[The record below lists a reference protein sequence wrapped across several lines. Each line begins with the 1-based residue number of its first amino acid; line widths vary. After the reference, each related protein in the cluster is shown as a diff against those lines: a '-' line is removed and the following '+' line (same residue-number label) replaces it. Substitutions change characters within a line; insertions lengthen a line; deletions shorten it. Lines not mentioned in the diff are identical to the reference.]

1 MNQHRLTNFKFNA
14 QFNGRLTFQDKNKD
28 CLEGAPWT
36 SRLLALKLVL
46 KLALSMLFVLP
57 QLLSAAPDIK
67 PSGETTEQI
76 SAPAVPGTSCLTAPF
91 KITLSGR
98 ESSVDSILTGA
109 DQTNLYLPLL
119 KGKRVAVLANPS
131 SIIGGVSLIDSLLSL
146 GVHVV
151 KIFGPEHGFRGRASN
166 GAAVGNETD
175 AKTGIPI
182 ISLYGKKKS
191 PSEADLANVDIF
203 IFDIQDVGCR
213 FYTYINV
220 LRNVMQSCAIYH
232 KPLLVLDRPNPNGYL
247 IDGPVLDMRLK
258 SGIGQFPIPIAYGMT
273 IGEFARMINGEGW
286 LQNGL
291 HCDLKVIKLAG
302 YNHHTDYTLPVAPSP
317 NLNTQQSILLYPTL
331 CLFEGTIISQ
341 GRGTYF
347 PFTVLGAPL
356 LKGKYDFS
364 FKPEGIQ
371 GMSEHP
377 LHENQRCYGLDLRHF
392 DTQQLKASGKLH
404 LEWLL
409 ELYEAYPDKAR
420 FFDRSQSPQMGNFDY
435 LAGNYELKKQ
445 IIDHWSIE
453 KIRASWEP
461 GLKAFKKIRR
471 KYLLYP

>member
-1 MNQHRLTNFKFNA
+1 LATSLTLA
-14 QFNGRLTFQDKNKD
+14 
-28 CLEGAPWT
+28 A
-36 SRLLALKLVL
+36 LLLFILPRPAMATPVL
-46 KLALSMLFVLP
+46 N
-57 QLLSAAPDIK
+57 
-67 PSGETTEQI
+67 TR
-76 SAPAVPGTSCLTAPF
+76 PAVSASYGKLPA
-91 KITLSGR
+91 
-98 ESSVDSILTGA
+98 DSILTGA

-119 KGKRVAVLANPS
+119 RGKRVAILANPS
-131 SIIGGVSLIDSLLSL
+131 SIIGSESLVDSLLSL
-146 GVHVV
+146 GIQVV
-151 KIFGPEHGFRGRASN
+151 KVFGPEHGFRGNASN
-166 GAAVGNETD
+166 GAVVGNETD

-191 PSEADLANVDIF
+191 PSQADMSDVDIF

-220 LRNVMQSCAIYH
+220 LRNVMQSCAKYH

-247 IDGPVLDMRLK
+247 IDGPILDMRLK

-286 LQNGL
+286 LGDGL

-302 YNHHTDYTLPVAPSP
+302 YNHQMNYTLPVAPSP

-364 FKPEGIQ
+364 FKPEGIK

-377 LHENQRCYGLDLRHF
+377 LHENKDCYGLDLRNY
-392 DTQQLKASGKLH
+392 DTKKLETSGKLH
-404 LEWLL
+404 LQWLL
-409 ELYEAYPDKAR
+409 DLYEAYPDKAR
-420 FFDRSQSPQMGNFDY
+420 FFDRSQSAQMGNFDY
-435 LAGNYELKKQ
+435 LAGNYTLKKQ
-445 IIDHWSIE
+445 IISHTSLK

-461 GLKAFKKIRR
+461 GLKAFKKIRS